1 MIVETNA
8 YIGHWP
14 VRQLKYNTASGLLE
28 LMDRKK
34 IDKAIV
40 SSTHSIFYRNSHQ
53 GNLELVE
60 EIKGLEDR
68 FIPFATLNPN
78 YPGWKSDLKQCV
90 EELGMKG
97 LRLHPYYHDYPM
109 GDGKCRELINEA
121 TKYGLPISV
130 SIAMEDQRQRH
141 WLIKLPQVDAPDG
154 ANTQII
160 NAIKS
165 SPEATFILLTMGY
178 SGFRG
183 YDYQRILQETEPK
196 ACPEQSRRKGKLFFA
211 ITNLRLTPDEEGAK
225 QMREIGIKRVVFAS
239 QIPFKYPEVSFLR
252 VESLPLSSEEKEK
265 IYSRNIMELL
275 DSL

>member
-28 LMDRKK
+28 LMDQKK
-34 IDKAIV
+34 IDKAVV
-40 SSTHSIFYRNSHQ
+40 SSIHSIFYRNCHQ
-53 GNLELVE
+53 GNVELAG
-60 EIKGLEDR
+60 EIKGRQDR
-68 FIPFATLNPN
+68 LIPFATLNPN

-97 LRLHPYYHDYPM
+97 LRLHPYYHDYAM
-109 GDGKCRELINEA
+109 GDGKCRQLINAA
-121 TKYGLPISV
+121 TEYGLPISV

-141 WLIKLPQVDAPDG
+141 WLIKLPQVGDSNLT
-154 ANTQII
+154 NTQMI

-178 SGFRG
+178 SGFSG
-183 YDYQRILQETEPK
+183 YNYQRILQETEPK
-196 ACPEQSRRKGKLFFA
+196 EGKLFFA
-211 ITNLRLTPDEEGAK
+211 ITNLPLTPDEEGAK

-252 VESLPLSSEEKEK
+252 VESLPLTSEEKER

-275 DSL
+275 GAPLA